1 MSNVAHS
8 AAFLAIGNELLSGK
22 VVEANLAPLAKTLRG
37 LGIELRCAEVLLDDV
52 PTLAAAIARLAASY
66 DLVVTS
72 GGVGPT
78 HDDVTIEAVAR
89 AFGRGVVRDPELMAL
104 VQKTF
109 GDRTSSAHLRF
120 ADVPSGAVLRPA
132 PEGAVLRPAP
142 DTSWPTPVVENVWIL
157 PGVPE
162 VFRMKLSTLRSWV
175 KGPQPFVT
183 RALVLNRDE
192 VDLKEALDVIVAA
205 HPAVTIGSY
214 PALFNP
220 RYRTRV
226 TFDSTSE
233 AAVVAALEDLSR
245 AVSAWIVEVE

>member
-1 MSNVAHS
+1 MPSVAHS

-22 VVEANLAPLAKTLRG
+22 VVEANLAPLATTLRG

-52 PTLAAAIARLAASY
+52 PTLSAAIARLSAAH

-89 AFGRGVVRDPELMAL
+89 AFGRGIVRDPELVAL

-109 GDRTSSAHLRF
+109 GERTSTAHLRF
-120 ADVPSGAVLRPA
+120 ADVP
-132 PEGAVLRPAP
+132 EGALLRPAP

-162 VFRMKLSTLRSWV
+162 VFRMKLPTLRAWV
-175 KGPQPFVT
+175 KGPKPFVT

-192 VDLKEALDVIVAA
+192 VDLKEVLDVVVAA
-205 HPAVTIGSY
+205 HPEVTIGSY

-220 RYRTRV
+220 RYRTRI

-233 AAVVAALEDLSR
+233 AAVLSALEDLSQ
-245 AVSAWIVEVE
+245 AVTAWIVEVE

>member
-1 MSNVAHS
+1 VPEVVES

-22 VVEANLAPLAKTLRG
+22 VAEANLFPLAKTLRA
-37 LGIELRCAEVLLDDV
+37 LGIELRSVEVLGDDV
-52 PTLAAAIARLAASY
+52 PILSAAIHRLASSH
-66 DLVVTS
+66 DLLVTS

-89 AFGRGVVRDPELMAL
+89 AFGRGVVRHPELVEL
-104 VQKTF
+104 VRGTF
-109 GDRTSSAHLRF
+109 GERMTEAHLRF
-120 ADVPSGAVLRPA
+120 ADVPEGSLLRA
-132 PEGAVLRPAP
+132 AP
-142 DTSWPTPVVENVWIL
+142 DVTWPTPVLGNVWIL

-175 KGPQPFVT
+175 SGPRPFIT

-192 VDLKEALDVIVAA
+192 VDLKDLLDQVVVA
-205 HPAVTIGSY
+205 HPDVTVGSY

-226 TFDSTSE
+226 TFDGSNE
-233 AAVVAALEDLSR
+233 ALVAAALGDLRSR
-245 AVSAWIVEVE
+245 IEPTWIVDVE